1 MVTDVGDNTVLV
13 FTKLPRAGLSLC
25 YQVYLSAGDPFSNTE
40 LVLSLVLFFRMTDV
54 LFEF

>member
-40 LVLSLVLFFRMTDV
+40 LVLSLVSFFRMTDV